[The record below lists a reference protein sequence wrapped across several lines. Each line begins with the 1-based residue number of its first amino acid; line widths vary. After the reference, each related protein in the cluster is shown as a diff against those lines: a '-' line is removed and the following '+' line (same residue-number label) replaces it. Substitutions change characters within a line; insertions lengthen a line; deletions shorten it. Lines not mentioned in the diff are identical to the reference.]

1 MKFRIKFADQIV
13 GALSIIAIAAL
24 IFIVFFIGSKQK
36 WFVKKH
42 PFYTEVNSGSSLSEG
57 MNIQY
62 KGFGIGKLKK
72 ITLNDDDNVILH
84 FYILD
89 EYIDR
94 ITEGSI
100 IEVSVSPIGLGSSLI
115 FHPGNSKIIMED
127 DTLIPELNSKTAKQ
141 LIKDGKCSINVTN
154 DSINTILGSATSL
167 IQDVDV
173 LIRQLNGVMSGD
185 PEVTLTT
192 TITEVNRIL
201 KNLANLTEEPQGLI
215 PKLLEDDTS
224 KGSIGN
230 LLSTVNKTIND
241 VNVLIAS
248 ESPDVSILVM
258 QLQVLMTQAQDVME
272 GLKNNPL
279 LKNGISDRPE
289 KESATP
295 KLRDGN
301 F

>member
-13 GALSIIAIAAL
+13 GTLSIIAIATL
-24 IFIVFFIGSKQK
+24 IFLVFFIGSKQK

-42 PFYTEVNSGSSLSEG
+42 AFYTEVTSGSSLSEG

-72 ITLNDDDNVILH
+72 ITLDDDDDVILH

-115 FHPGNSKIIMED
+115 FHPGNSKNILED
-127 DTLIPELNSKTAKQ
+127 DSLIPELNSKLAKEI
-141 LIKDGKCSINVTN
+141 IKEGKCSISVSN

-167 IQDVDV
+167 IQDVDI

-192 TITEVNRIL
+192 TINEVNRIL
-201 KNLANLTEEPQGLI
+201 KNLANLTENPQGLI
-215 PKLLEDDTS
+215 PKLLEDEDA

-230 LLSTVNKTIND
+230 LLSSINKTMDD

-248 ESPDVSILVM
+248 ESPDVSILVQ

-295 KLRDGN
+295 KLREGD

>member
-13 GALSIIAIAAL
+13 GILSLIAIATL
-24 IFIVFFIGSKQK
+24 IFLVFFIGSKQK

-72 ITLNDDDNVILH
+72 ITLDDDDNVILH

-100 IEVSVSPIGLGSSLI
+100 IEVSVSPIGLGSSII
-115 FHPGNSKIIMED
+115 FHPGNSKVVIED
-127 DTLIPELNSKTAKQ
+127 DSLIPELNSATAKA
-141 LIKDGKCSINVTN
+141 LIKEGKCSLTIAN
-154 DSINTILGSATSL
+154 DSINTILNSTTSL
-167 IQDVDV
+167 IQDVGT
-173 LIRQLNGVMSGD
+173 LIRQLNGVMDGD
-185 PEVTLTT
+185 PSITLTT
-192 TITEVNRIL
+192 TIKEVNRIL
-201 KNLANLTEEPQGLI
+201 KNIADITEDPQGLI
-215 PKLLEDDTS
+215 PRLLEDEEA
-224 KGSIGN
+224 KGSIGT
-230 LLSTVNKTIND
+230 LITSINKTVSD
-241 VNVLIAS
+241 VNVLISS
-248 ESPDVSILVM
+248 ETPDVSVLVQ

-295 KLRDGN
+295 KLREGN

>member
-1 MKFRIKFADQIV
+1 MKFKIKFADQIV
-13 GALSIIAIAAL
+13 GTLSIIAIATL
-24 IFIVFFIGSKQK
+24 IFIIFFIGSNQK

-42 PFYTEVNSGSSLSEG
+42 GFYTEVASGSSLSEG

-62 KGFGIGKLKK
+62 KGFGIGKVKK
-72 ITLNDDDNVILH
+72 ISLANDDAVLIH

-100 IEVSVSPIGLGSSLI
+100 IEVSVSPIGLGSSII
-115 FHPGNSKIIMED
+115 FHPGNSKEVIED
-127 DTLIPELNSKTAKQ
+127 DSLIPELGSKLAKE
-141 LIKDGKCSINVTN
+141 LIKQGKCKISVAN
-154 DSINTILGSATSL
+154 DSINTILNSATSL
-167 IQDVDV
+167 IQEVGI

-185 PEVTLTT
+185 PDVTLTT
-192 TITEVNRIL
+192 TVNEVNILL
-201 KNLANLTEEPQGLI
+201 KNLANLTADPQGLI
-215 PKLLEDDTS
+215 PTLLEDENS

-230 LLSTVNKTIND
+230 LLTTLNKTMED

-248 ESPDVSILVM
+248 ESPDVSILVQ
-258 QLQVLMTQAQDVME
+258 QLQGLMTQAQDVME

-289 KESATP
+289 KESSTP
-295 KLRDGN
+295 KLREGN